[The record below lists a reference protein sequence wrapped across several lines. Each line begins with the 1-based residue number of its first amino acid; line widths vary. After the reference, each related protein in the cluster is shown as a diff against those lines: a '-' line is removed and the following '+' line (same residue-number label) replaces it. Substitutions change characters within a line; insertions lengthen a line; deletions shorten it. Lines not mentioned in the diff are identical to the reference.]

1 MQEHDWSARCKAALD
16 SGCLDPGTERR
27 LREARHRALEQY
39 AAGPGLRHRLFG
51 PLPLAV
57 AFSLVLG
64 LSLLIRMEGTEV
76 PEIQR
81 LAADDME
88 LMLDDTQLG
97 LLEDLEFYQ
106 WLTEADLDAG

>member
-1 MQEHDWSARCKAALD
+1 MQDHDWFARCKAALD
-16 SGCLDPGTERR
+16 SDRLDPGAKRR
-27 LREARHRALEQY
+27 LREARHRALERH
-39 AAGPGLRHRLFG
+39 ARGAGLRHRLFS

-57 AFSLVLG
+57 ALSLVLG
-64 LSLLIRMEGTEV
+64 LSLLIRMEGTV
-76 PEIQR
+76 APEIQQ

-97 LLEDLEFYQ
+97 LLENLEFYQ